1 MSFQYDQYL
10 TQHRS
15 NVRRGYEWL
24 CKNLPDVVEN
34 VANVGW
40 FAEFAHDKSKNESDA

>member
-1 MSFQYDQYL
+1 MSAQYDQYL

-24 CKNLPDVVEN
+24 CKLKGEIL
-34 VANVGW
+34 
-40 FAEFAHDKSKNESDA
+40 NET